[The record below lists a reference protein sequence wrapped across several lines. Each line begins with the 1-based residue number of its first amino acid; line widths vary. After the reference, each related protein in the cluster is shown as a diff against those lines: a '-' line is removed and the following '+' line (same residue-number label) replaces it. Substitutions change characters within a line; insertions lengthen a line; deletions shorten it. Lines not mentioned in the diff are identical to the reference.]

1 MITTLDISAAHASFS
16 EVIARIEQ
24 GESVILT
31 QSGLPVARLIPY
43 SANTAAS

>member
-1 MITTLDISAAHASFS
+1 MTTTPEISDAHASFS

-31 QSGLPVARLIPY
+31 QSGLPVARLIRY
-43 SANTAAS
+43 SINTAAS